1 MQIRSTIMNRTT
13 VSLILSASLLTWIP
27 ETFAS
32 PPSRNFVVEKALPNS
47 TARNTAAINKAIEEC
62 HKAGGGTVTIPPGEY
77 ITGSIVLKDN
87 VTLNLPTGTLLR
99 GSQELDDYVYNPK
112 DRSHDARMMGKWS
125 RALIIA
131 LNASNIRIT
140 GGGTID
146 GCHVEDKNGE
156 DNLRGPHGIY
166 FSNVKNG
173 VIDNLKIRRASNYGV
188 FLQDVNDIRCSKL
201 KIEEGYDGIHLRTGN
216 NVQIDQ
222 CEIYSGDDA
231 IAGGAWNNVK
241 ITNCVLNSSCN
252 GLRLIWQAENLLI
265 ENCYFYGDG
274 KFSHRGKYRIPCDM
288 LSAIVLQP
296 GAWGA
301 TPGPIRNI
309 TIRNIRVNNAT
320 NLFALYPGKH
330 NEVSDIRLQKIK
342 ATDIGPKAIQIE
354 NWEPSSTIRNVSL
367 SDLDIEYKGVSRKD
381 FYLPLNITR
390 PEREAHLLPY
400 WGFYGRNINELSLR
414 NVAFRVRNG
423 DPRTAAHVDHVGKLQ
438 IDALKI
444 NGEEWS
450 AEKLQKDPLCTPVRV
465 DIFGDKAVTRL
476 IPLKTTDTLPMYHP
490 TWGGD
495 GKERVLTNESS
506 IYNEKWENYSF
517 SFQAENAGTV
527 TLKLKGHYDGNPAYR
542 NWIEISGIEIGNE
555 PVLSRSSR
563 SPLLHLEGKAKW
575 KNSTLLVNHDNQ
587 ASFQFQV
594 KKGQI
599 CKLTITAR
607 SAGEETPSAPKKK

>member
-1 MQIRSTIMNRTT
+1 MRRNIMKRSSVFI
-13 VSLILSASLLTWIP
+13 ILSASLLTWIP

-32 PPSRNFVVEKALPNS
+32 PPSRNFVVEKALPDS

-62 HKAGGGTVTIPPGEY
+62 NKAGGGTVTIPPGEY
-77 ITGSIVLKDN
+77 ITGSIILKDN
-87 VTLNLPTGTLLR
+87 VTLNIPPGTLIR
-99 GSQELDDYVYNPK
+99 GSQDLDDYAYNPK

-125 RALIIA
+125 RALVIA
-131 LNASNIRIT
+131 LNVSNIRIT

-173 VIDNLKIRRASNYGV
+173 VIENLKIRRASNYGV
-188 FLQDVNDIRCSKL
+188 FLQNVNDIRCSKL
-201 KIEEGYDGIHLRTGN
+201 KIEEGYDGIHLRTGKN
-216 NVQIDQ
+216 IQIDQ

-241 ITNCVLNSSCN
+241 IGNCVLNSSCN

-265 ENCYFYGDG
+265 ENCHFYGDG
-274 KFSHRGKYRIPCDM
+274 KFAHRGKYRIPRDM

-320 NLFALYPGKH
+320 NLFALYPGKN
-330 NEVSDIRLQKIK
+330 NEVSSIRLQKIK

-367 SDLDIEYKGVSRKD
+367 TDLDIEYRGVSRKN
-381 FYLPLNITR
+381 FYLPPNITR

-400 WGFYGRNINELSLR
+400 WGLYGRNMDELSLR
-414 NVAFRVRNG
+414 NVAFRVKNG
-423 DPRTAAHVDHVGKLQ
+423 DPRIAAHVDHINKLQ
-438 IDALKI
+438 IDGLRI
-444 NGEEWS
+444 NGKLWT
-450 AEKLQKDPLCTPVRV
+450 AEDLQKAPLCTPVRV
-465 DIFGDKAVTRL
+465 DIFGDESVTRL
-476 IPLKTTDTLPMYHP
+476 IPVKTEDTLPLYHP
-490 TWGGD
+490 TWGGQW
-495 GKERVLTNESS
+495 KERVLTNEST

-517 SFQAENAGTV
+517 SFQAENSGTV
-527 TLKLKGHYDGNPAYR
+527 TLKLKGHYDGNPSYR
-542 NWIEISGIEIGNE
+542 DWIEISRIEIGNK
-555 PVLSRSSR
+555 PILSETFRST
-563 SPLLHLEGKAKW
+563 LLHLEGKAQW
-575 KNSTLLVNHDNQ
+575 KNSRLLVNHDNQ
-587 ASFQFQV
+587 ASFQFHV
-594 KKGQI
+594 EKGQI
-599 CKLTITAR
+599 CKLNIIAR
-607 SAGEETPSAPKKK
+607 SAIAKKPSDRQEK